1 MAKDDLFGDLPP
13 LGSELNTA
21 IALNGNHAVLFQ
33 TLQGCGH
40 CGARHCEPMSKR
52 GRDHGLALGFSLG
65 DGLNGKDSYTSDP
78 YLNEA
83 GVVLLQKKLP
93 LAGLLMDDPR
103 FRVVYEDQI
112 AIVFV
117 RR

>member
-1 MAKDDLFGDLPP
+1 M
-13 LGSELNTA
+13 
-21 IALNGNHAVLFQ
+21 
-33 TLQGCGH
+33 
-40 CGARHCEPMSKR
+40 
-52 GRDHGLALGFSLG
+52 
-65 DGLNGKDSYTSDP
+65 
-78 YLNEA
+78 
-83 GVVLLQKKLP
+83 VLLQKKLP